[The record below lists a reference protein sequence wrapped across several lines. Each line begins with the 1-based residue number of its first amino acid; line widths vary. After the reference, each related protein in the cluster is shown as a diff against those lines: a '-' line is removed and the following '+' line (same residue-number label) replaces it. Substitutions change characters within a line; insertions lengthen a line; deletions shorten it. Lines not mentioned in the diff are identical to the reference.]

1 MTLTSLDRWP
11 LKTHS
16 PLVVAGPCSAE
27 TEAQVMETATLLAQN
42 PGVSLLRAGIW
53 KPRTRPGSFQGVGE
67 EALPWLVNAGK
78 ANNLPTATEVA
89 NSLHVEAAL
98 KAGVDVLWIGARTT
112 VNPFSVQEIADA
124 LKGVDIPVIVKNPIN
139 PDLELWIGAIERLS
153 MNGITRIMAMHRG
166 FSGVQSNG
174 YRNAPL
180 WEIPIALRARIPN
193 LPLLCDPSHITGD
206 RNKLSGVAQKALDLG
221 MDGFMIETHPSPDAA
236 WSDAAQQITP
246 QQLFDLLGKL
256 NIRSNSSTDPLVE
269 TRLAELR
276 SQIDEVDEQL
286 LLLIAKRMGVVKEIG
301 AYKKDAGITILQLE
315 RWKEIIDS
323 RTELGQQLGLSSQL
337 LNDYLE
343 LIHNASIRLQSRIM
357 NDGDEVM
364 W

>member
-1 MTLTSLDRWP
+1 MTFSSLDHWP

-16 PLVVAGPCSAE
+16 PIIVAGPCSAE
-27 TEAQVMETATLLAQN
+27 TEAQVMETAAMLAKS

-53 KPRTRPGSFQGVGE
+53 KPRTRPGSFEGIGE

-78 ANNLPTATEVA
+78 QHNLPTTTEVA
-89 NSLHVEAAL
+89 NSQHVEAAL
-98 KAGVDVLWIGARTT
+98 KAGIDVLWIGARTT

-153 MNGITRIMAMHRG
+153 MSGITRLMAMHRG
-166 FSGVQSNG
+166 FSGVQTNG

-180 WEIPIALRARIPN
+180 WEIPIALRSKLPQ

-206 RNKLSGVAQKALDLG
+206 RSKLASVAQKALDLG
-221 MDGFMIETHPSPDAA
+221 MDGLMIETHPQPDQA

-246 QQLFDLLGKL
+246 DRLFEML
-256 NIRSNSSTDPLVE
+256 NRLTVRSAGANDPAVE
-269 TRLAELR
+269 LRLAELR

-286 LLLIAKRMGVVKEIG
+286 MLFISKRMGIVKAIG
-301 AYKKDAGITILQLE
+301 EYKKDNGLTILQLE
-315 RWKEIIDS
+315 RWKEIVAT
-323 RTELGQQLGLSSQL
+323 RTEIGRELGLSEQL
-337 LNDYLE
+337 LNEYLE